1 MQTANLEIRKA
12 AKAASVPLWAL
23 AKEHGVS
30 EATMTRLLR
39 LELSEEKKVA
49 LLATIQRLAEREV
62 S

>member
-12 AKAASVPLWAL
+12 ARAAGIPLWAL
-23 AKEHGVS
+23 AREHGVS